1 MTMFSKIS
9 ILAIAA
15 AALAFPSSVLDT
27 AQQNEMVAAHNQFRR
42 TVGAPDLR
50 WSASVAAT
58 AQAWA
63 ETLKSKGCKM
73 EHSKNRQGKLGENI
87 YWASPERWST
97 GETEVQAITP
107 ATVVGEWAGESK
119 NYDYRTNSCTAG
131 KVCGHY
137 TQVVWKSTTEIG
149 CGKAVCGDK
158 SQVWVCNYQPAGNI
172 IGKKPY

>member
-1 MTMFSKIS
+1 MFSKIS

-15 AALAFPSSVLDT
+15 ATLVFPPSALDT

-42 TVGAPDLR
+42 AVGAPDVR
-50 WSASVAAT
+50 WSDSVAAR

-73 EHSKNRQGKLGENI
+73 EHSRNRQGKLGENL
-87 YWASPERWST
+87 YWASPVTWST
-97 GETEVQAITP
+97 GKTEVQEISP
-107 ATVVGEWAGESK
+107 ATVVDWWANESK
-119 NYDYRTNSCTAG
+119 NYDYSTNACAAG

-149 CGKAVCGDK
+149 CGKAVCNDK

-172 IGKKPY
+172 VGKKPY